1 MNRTLSTQSAQLLER
16 TVRTN
21 EEKKHACQRVPL
33 IAKDNPCVLLD
44 CVLRTRGIVSTSYE
58 IKSLGGNAIVGFVK
72 ARRWI
77 ADQRSLLESN
87 CRSLFLPFLPILA
100 SMSSA
105 YTMTPNPPS
114 KANYAL
120 LSPYVYV
127 TDRRVAT
134 AGHDSGFWSSL
145 SLCSTERGFAGRGRS
160 KEGYRGV
167 ACQGLY
173 RFGVRWAWK
182 GHGHEHGHEAGDGSI
197 RSQYCLRH
205 PEDYNGVGWTAE

>member
-33 IAKDNPCVLLD
+33 IAKDDPCVLLD
-44 CVLRTRGIVSTSYE
+44 CVLRTRGIIVMAYE
-58 IKSLGGNAIVGFVK
+58 IQSLGGNAIVGFLK

-87 CRSLFLPFLPILA
+87 CLSLFLPFLPILA
-100 SMSSA
+100 SMTSA
-105 YTMTPNPPS
+105 YTMTSNPPS

-120 LSPYVYV
+120 LSPYVY
-127 TDRRVAT
+127 DRRVAT

-145 SLCSTERGFAGRGRS
+145 SLCSTEREYVGRGRS
-160 KEGYRGV
+160 EEGYAGERV
-167 ACQGLY
+167 QGLY

-182 GHGHEHGHEAGDGSI
+182 GHGHGHEADDGNI

-205 PEDYNGVGWTAE
+205 PENYNGVDWTAE

>member
-1 MNRTLSTQSAQLLER
+1 MDRSLSTESAQRLER

-21 EEKKHACQRVPL
+21 EEKQHTCQRVPL

-58 IKSLGGNAIVGFVK
+58 INILGGNAIVGFVK

-87 CRSLFLPFLPILA
+87 CRSPCLPFLPILA

-105 YTMTPNPPS
+105 YTMTSNPPS

-127 TDRRVAT
+127 TDQRDAIV
-134 AGHDSGFWSSL
+134 GHDPCLRTSPSICGTKWAFV
-145 SLCSTERGFAGRGRS
+145 GRGRYVYEATKLS
-160 KEGYRGV
+160 ILRAYIPLTRG
-167 ACQGLY
+167 G
-173 RFGVRWAWK
+173 
-182 GHGHEHGHEAGDGSI
+182 
-197 RSQYCLRH
+197 
-205 PEDYNGVGWTAE
+205 P